1 MAICTFEELGLH
13 EVNNCIYPKGGISAI
28 AVLKT
33 GHGITDWTDDVEW
46 DAAITAGT
54 VRIIANTKSDLPA
67 ASAIEGENPL
77 ACGSE
82 TIVDSFD
89 YTINLKD
96 FNVSTI
102 DKSLPVPVANNA
114 NDAFWNDA
122 NRSQFVG
129 IVLFMCEQSEIRV
142 VLEKVSFNA
151 SLIIPMTNKEKQ
163 YYQVVAKWNQ
173 SVNNDMPVLY
183 DAPAGI
189 FE

>member
-122 NRSQFVG
+122 NRLTVEEKKVNHWHSDAVRHMAEDLCVYQ
-129 IVLFMCEQSEIRV
+129 L
-142 VLEKVSFNA
+142 LEEDE
-151 SLIIPMTNKEKQ
+151 KEKR
-163 YYQVVAKWNQ
+163 
-173 SVNNDMPVLY
+173 L
-183 DAPAGI
+183 
-189 FE
+189 